1 MSCAANAKNNLEMS
15 KSKLYISE
23 AFADQGP
30 YLKRMQPRAKG
41 RAYLILKPT
50 CSITIKMMSHE
61 CVFGR
66 LPSAAQPHARSAC
79 QVEQARTTA
88 HQAVSPLSVSVWRRW
103 AAR

>member
-66 LPSAAQPHARSAC
+66 LPLPHSLTRARRVRSSKR
-79 QVEQARTTA
+79 AR
-88 HQAVSPLSVSVWRRW
+88 PPIKLSRH
-103 AAR
+103 